1 VHAGFWW
8 GEPMEIDHSEDLVVD
23 GTIILKL
30 FLKNW
35 DARMDWIALP
45 QDRNEWRAL
54 MNVV

>member
-1 VHAGFWW
+1 
-8 GEPMEIDHSEDLVVD
+8 MEIDHSEDLVVD